1 MVTLIRIL
9 VVILVVVVVVT
20 GFGEPCVIGIIVV
33 VLVVGVLKLGLVGVV
48 RSRGGGGDLVRLIM
62 MTI

>member
-9 VVILVVVVVVT
+9 VVVVT

-33 VLVVGVLKLGLVGVV
+33 ILVVGVLKLGLVGVV
-48 RSRGGGGDLVRLIM
+48 RSGKILKGERKRKV
-62 MTI
+62 

>member
-9 VVILVVVVVVT
+9 VVVVT

-33 VLVVGVLKLGLVGVV
+33 ILVVGVLKLGLVGVV

>member
-9 VVILVVVVVVT
+9 VVILVVVT